1 MVAKIKKIITSTIAV
16 VLVCSV
22 IVSLVL
28 VKTGKA
34 GQAVKMTAQSATGI
48 KGKIFNTIV
57 GTGIGLSIAK
67 GIVQN
72 HKGKINAFSDGGKS
86 LRITV
91 EF

>member
-48 KGKIFNTIV
+48 KGKILILLLEQELVF
-57 GTGIGLSIAK
+57 
-67 GIVQN
+67 Q
-72 HKGKINAFSDGGKS
+72 
-86 LRITV
+86 
-91 EF
+91 

>member
-1 MVAKIKKIITSTIAV
+1 LVAKIKKIITSTIAV

-72 HKGKINAFSDGGKS
+72 TRARLMLSVMME
-86 LRITV
+86 RA
-91 EF
+91 